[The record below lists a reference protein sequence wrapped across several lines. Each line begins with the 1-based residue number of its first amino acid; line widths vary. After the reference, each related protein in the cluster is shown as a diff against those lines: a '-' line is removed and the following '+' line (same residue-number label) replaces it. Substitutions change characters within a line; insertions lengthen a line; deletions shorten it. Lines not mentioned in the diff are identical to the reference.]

1 MTAPGRLLVYS
12 EATVRGGA
20 EVSLRNLVRS
30 LADGVEVTVA
40 GPDAGT
46 VGWLAE
52 ARPGA
57 RQLVLPPARGRG
69 DVAGLLRHRAALRA
83 ARPDVVHVNLSWAGG
98 CVVPLAAALS
108 LRRTPVVAVE
118 HLPLPVGS
126 RAARLVKQQ
135 MSRRLAAHV
144 GVGESAAREVERG
157 NGLPPGSLRVVHN
170 GVPDHPL
177 PRIPRGEGAPVVGA
191 LARFDEQKGL
201 DVLLRALVDLP
212 DVRALLVGGGEQ
224 EDALRRL
231 AADLGVADRV
241 ELRAWSADP
250 RAVLAGL
257 DVFVLPSRYEGFPLS
272 VVEAMLAGVP
282 VVATDVGSVGEAVR
296 DRDTG
301 YLVPA
306 EDPVALAAGIWA
318 ALADPGRT
326 AGPAG
331 LLARRSYTD
340 SVMAATYEQVYAEAL
355 GRPFGRGRVP
365 AAPGPPT
372 PHPAPSDT
380 GSI

>member
-1 MTAPGRLLVYS
+1 
-12 EATVRGGA
+12 
-20 EVSLRNLVRS
+20 
-30 LADGVEVTVA
+30 
-40 GPDAGT
+40 
-46 VGWLAE
+46 
-52 ARPGA
+52 
-57 RQLVLPPARGRG
+57 
-69 DVAGLLRHRAALRA
+69 
-83 ARPDVVHVNLSWAGG
+83 
-98 CVVPLAAALS
+98 
-108 LRRTPVVAVE
+108 
-118 HLPLPVGS
+118 
-126 RAARLVKQQ
+126 
-135 MSRRLAAHV
+135 
-144 GVGESAAREVERG
+144 
-157 NGLPPGSLRVVHN
+157 
-170 GVPDHPL
+170 
-177 PRIPRGEGAPVVGA
+177 VVGA

-241 ELRAWSADP
+241 ELRAWAADP

-272 VVEAMLAGVP
+272 IVEAMLAGVP